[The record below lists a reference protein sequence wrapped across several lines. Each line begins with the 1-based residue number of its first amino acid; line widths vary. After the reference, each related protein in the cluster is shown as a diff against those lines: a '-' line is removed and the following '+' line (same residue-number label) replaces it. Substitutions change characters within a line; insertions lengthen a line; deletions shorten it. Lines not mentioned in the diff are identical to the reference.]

1 MNKSPWFKFE
11 TTPFLDGVLT
21 LTAAERG
28 VYITLLALMYDQNG
42 PITNDAKW
50 LSKRT
55 GLSAATVRRVVD
67 RLVSIGKFQIDEA
80 GQISNKTAID
90 VIQKR
95 DISRQGKADAGR
107 ISQEKQRARRNTR
120 STDASTNKKKNKD
133 SPHTPRTGGLLEELN
148 EKGVCLQARVQPASD
163 THQAEADDGEWWR
176 EVKSRLKAD
185 HPDKLS
191 LITPLRCTRGRRVV
205 VSNAFDLVPILE
217 AFGPQLQAAR
227 AFSVLAE
234 DGDEVVFTQ
243 IGQRGAA

>member
-95 DISRQGKADAGR
+95 DISRQSKADAGR
-107 ISQEKQRARRNTR
+107 ISQEKQRERRNTR
-120 STDASTNKKKNKD
+120 STGASTSKKKKKD
-133 SPHTPRTGGLLEELN
+133 SPHTPRNGGLIEELN
-148 EKGVCLQARVQPASD
+148 EKGVCLQARVQPASA
-163 THQAEADDGEWWR
+163 THQPEGEDHSWWNSVRAE
-176 EVKSRLKAD
+176 LKAA
-185 HPDKLS
+185 HPDKARMISPIRLAK
-191 LITPLRCTRGRRVV
+191 GRRLV
-205 VSNAFDLVPILE
+205 VSSSFDLRPVLE
-217 AFGPQLQAAR
+217 AFGPALQAAR

-234 DGDEVVFTQ
+234 EGDEVVFTQ